1 MEGIQIITQDYV
13 NIHITKSDSEDAAPV
28 ERRFKKDI
36 TVLEFKTK
44 LELVTGGS
52 AATMKIKLFDN
63 KNNFVC
69 DIANDN
75 ALLGSYPI
83 DDGMRIHVIDNFILV
98 KDFTGSDSAERFRL
112 SEEEYEKKGGTLRSF
127 LQRNKLGKYN
137 EEEMNK
143 LKEQQQKEL
152 EEEAKLAAS
161 VVVGARCEAGRER
174 GGGGAVRGARAAV
187 VPGRRATV
195 RYNGPL
201 DGARGIWI
209 GVQYDE
215 PLGKNDGQVNGKR
228 YFTCPPKYGGFVK
241 PAYVTVGDFPEEEFD
256 LEDEI

>member
-1 MEGIQIITQDYV
+1 MEGIQIITQDFV
-13 NIHITKSDSEDAAPV
+13 NVHITKSDNEDAAPV

-52 AATMKIKLFDN
+52 AATMKLKVYDK

-69 DIANDN
+69 DIDNDA

-83 DDGMRIHVIDNFILV
+83 DDGMRIHVIDKFTLV
-98 KDFTGSDSAERFRL
+98 QDFDSSDAAERFRL
-112 SEEEYEKKGGTLRSF
+112 SEEEYQKKGDTLRSF
-127 LQRNKLGKYN
+127 LQKNKLGKYN

-143 LKEQQQKEL
+143 MKEQQQKEL
-152 EEEAKLAAS
+152 EEEAKIAEAVL
-161 VVVGARCEAGRER
+161 VGARCEVRVPSQ
-174 GGGGAVRGARAAV
+174 GA
-187 VPGRRATV
+187 RRATV

-201 DGARGIWI
+201 EGARGLWI

-215 PLGKNDGQVNGKR
+215 PRGKNDGSVNGKR

-241 PAYVTVGDFPEEEFD
+241 PMYVTVGDFPEEEVD

>member
-13 NIHITKSDSEDAAPV
+13 NVHITKSDSEDAAPV

-36 TVLEFKTK
+36 TVSEFKTK

-52 AATMKIKLFDN
+52 ATTMKLKLFDN

-112 SEEEYEKKGGTLRSF
+112 SEEEYEKKGDTLRSF

-161 VVVGARCEAGRER
+161 VVVGARCE
-174 GGGGAVRGARAAV
+174 VRAPQQPR
-187 VPGRRATV
+187 RRATV

-201 DGARGIWI
+201 DGARGVWI

-241 PAYVTVGDFPEEEFD
+241 PAYVTVGDFPEEQFD

>member
-1 MEGIQIITQDYV
+1 MEGVQVITQDFV
-13 NIHITKSDSEDAAPV
+13 NVHITKSETDDAAPV
-28 ERRFKKDI
+28 ERRFKKGI

-52 AATMKIKLFDN
+52 AATMKLKLYDN
-63 KNNFVC
+63 KNNLIC
-69 DIANDN
+69 DIDNND

-83 DDGMRIHVIDNFILV
+83 DDGMRIHVVDKFTLV
-98 KDFTGSDSAERFRL
+98 KDFDTSDSAERFQL
-112 SEEEYEKKGGTLRSF
+112 SEEDYEKKGDTLRSF

-152 EEEAKLAAS
+152 EEEARLAS
-161 VVVGARCEAGRER
+161 TVLVGARCE
-174 GGGGAVRGARAAV
+174 VR
-187 VPGRRATV
+187 VPQQPPRRATV

-201 DGARGIWI
+201 GTAKGLWI

-215 PLGKNDGQVNGKR
+215 PLGKNDGSVNGER

-241 PAYVTVGDFPEEEFD
+241 PVYVTVGDFPEEQFD
-256 LEDEI
+256 LDDEI

>member
-1 MEGIQIITQDYV
+1 MEGIQIITQDFV
-13 NIHITKSDSEDAAPV
+13 NVHITKSDKDDTAPV

-36 TVLEFKTK
+36 TVQDFKTK
-44 LELVTGGS
+44 LEMVTGGS
-52 AATMKIKLFDN
+52 AATMKLKVYDN

-69 DIANDN
+69 DIDNDA
-75 ALLGSYPI
+75 ALLGSYPV
-83 DDGMRIHVIDNFILV
+83 DDGMRIHVIDHFALV
-98 KDFTGSDSAERFRL
+98 KDFESSDAAERFRL
-112 SEEEYEKKGGTLRSF
+112 SEEEYEKKDDTLRSF

-143 LKEQQQKEL
+143 MKEQQQKEL
-152 EEEAKLAAS
+152 EDEAKLAEA
-161 VVVGARCEAGRER
+161 VLVGARCE
-174 GGGGAVRGARAAV
+174 VR
-187 VPGRRATV
+187 VPSQGTRRATV

-201 DGARGIWI
+201 EGARGIWI

-215 PLGKNDGQVNGKR
+215 PRGKNDGSVNGKR

-241 PAYVTVGDFPEEEFD
+241 PMYVTVGDFPEEELD

>member
-1 MEGIQIITQDYV
+1 MFISEIYITMEEIKVITQDFINV
-13 NIHITKSDSEDAAPV
+13 HITKSDSEDAPPV
-28 ERRFKKDI
+28 ERRFKKAI
-36 TVLEFKTK
+36 TVSEFKTK

-52 AATMKIKLFDN
+52 AATMKLKAYDK

-69 DIANDN
+69 NIDNDD

-83 DDGMRIHVIDNFILV
+83 DDGMRIHVIDNFTLV
-98 KDFTGSDSAERFRL
+98 KDLLGSDSAERFQL
-112 SEEEYEKKGGTLRSF
+112 SEQEYEKKDDTLRSF

-143 LKEQQQKEL
+143 LKEQQQKEI
-152 EEEAKLAAS
+152 EEEAKLAEA
-161 VVVGARCEAGRER
+161 VLVGARCE
-174 GGGGAVRGARAAV
+174 VR
-187 VPGRRATV
+187 VPQQGVRRATV

-201 DGARGIWI
+201 EGAKGLWI

-215 PLGKNDGQVNGKR
+215 PRGKNDGSVNGKR
-228 YFTCPPKYGGFVK
+228 YFTCPEKYGGFVK
-241 PAYVTVGDFPEEEFD
+241 PVYVTVGDFPEEEFD

>member
-1 MEGIQIITQDYV
+1 MEGLQVVTQDFV
-13 NIHITKSDSEDAAPV
+13 NVLITKSDSEDAPPI
-28 ERRFKKDI
+28 ERRFKKGI
-36 TVLEFKTK
+36 TIQEFKTK
-44 LELVTGGS
+44 LELVTGGT
-52 AATMKIKLFDN
+52 AGTMKLKVFDN
-63 KNNFVC
+63 KNNLIC
-69 DIANDN
+69 DIDNDD

-83 DDGMRIHVIDNFILV
+83 DDGMRIHVTDNFTLV
-98 KDFTGSDSAERFRL
+98 KDFDSADAAERFRL
-112 SEEEYEKKGGTLRSF
+112 SEEEYEKKDDTLRAF

-161 VVVGARCEAGRER
+161 VVVGSRC
-174 GGGGAVRGARAAV
+174 AVRVGNT
-187 VPGRRATV
+187 GTRRATV

-201 DGARGIWI
+201 EGARGLWI

-215 PLGKNDGQVNGKR
+215 PRGKNDGTFNGKR

-241 PAYVTVGDFPEEEFD
+241 PVYVTLGDFPVEEDD
-256 LEDEI
+256 LDDEI

>member
-1 MEGIQIITQDYV
+1 MEGVQIITQDFV
-13 NIHITKSDSEDAAPV
+13 NVLITKSDKDDTPPV

-36 TVLEFKTK
+36 TVQEFKTK

-52 AATMKIKLFDN
+52 AASMKLKVYDA
-63 KNNFVC
+63 KNNYVC
-69 DIANDN
+69 DIDNDA

-83 DDGMRIHVIDNFILV
+83 DDGMRIHVIDNFALV
-98 KDFTGSDSAERFRL
+98 KDFESSDAAERFRL
-112 SEEEYEKKGGTLRSF
+112 SEEEYGKKDDTLRSF

-152 EEEAKLAAS
+152 EDEAKLAEA
-161 VVVGARCEAGRER
+161 VLVGARCEVRVPAQ
-174 GGGGAVRGARAAV
+174 GA
-187 VPGRRATV
+187 RRATV

-201 DGARGIWI
+201 EGARGLWI

-215 PLGKNDGQVNGKR
+215 PRGKNDGSVNGKR

-241 PAYVTVGDFPEEEFD
+241 PMYVTVGDFPEEELD